1 MRRERRATVALAG
14 IWTEWNGVRG
24 TKANPVEGN
33 HLLYGFLTTVSDGDV
48 APIYPK
54 AMPVILTTEEE
65 CDMWM
70 CAPWDEAGKLGP
82 CQTPCS
88 GSSPAASARTLFRGS
103 TGTTFIAA
111 MMAGSKLW
119 YA

>member
-1 MRRERRATVALAG
+1 M
-14 IWTEWNGVRG
+14 EWRSRHQGKPGR
-24 TKANPVEGN
+24 GN
-33 HLLYGFLTTVSDGDV
+33 HLLYGFLTTVSNGDV

-70 CAPWDEAGKLGP
+70 CAPWDEAGKLQRP

-88 GSSPAASARTLFRGS
+88 GSPPAASARTLLPRQHRHN
-103 TGTTFIAA
+103 
-111 MMAGSKLW
+111 LHLPP
-119 YA
+119 